1 MTTYIHE
8 LKEWPGFRWDEGLAA
23 QHLVPVRHRQG
34 RLIGRMEALGF
45 DLRAEAV
52 LATLTE
58 DVLKSSEIEGE
69 ILDKDHVRSSI
80 ARRLGMDIGALAS
93 ADRQIEGV
101 VEMMLDATQKYA
113 EPLTEE
119 RLLRMARRAVPHR
132 AQRYD
137 QDHRRRVAR

>member
-8 LKEWPGFRWDEGLAA
+8 LKEWPGFRWDEGVGAKHLA
-23 QHLVPVRHRQG
+23 PVRHRQG

-69 ILDKDHVRSSI
+69 ILDKDQLRSSI
-80 ARRLGMDIGALAS
+80 ERRLGMDIGALAH
-93 ADRQIEGV
+93 ADRHIEGV
-101 VEMMLDATQKYA
+101 VEMILSTSASARSSTDCWKA
-113 EPLTEE
+113 
-119 RLLRMARRAVPHR
+119 LRVS
-132 AQRYD
+132 
-137 QDHRRRVAR
+137 